1 MSITVNNA
9 LRLRMKRGG
18 VYYWMVA
25 KELGIAES
33 TLIRWLRTDLTGDR
47 KKQVN
52 EAVDRLIDKGK
63 QHDSTKEG

>member
-1 MSITVNNA
+1 
-9 LRLRMKRGG
+9 
-18 VYYWMVA
+18 MVA